1 MKCPEC
7 QFENREGAKFCIKCG
22 EKFEIKCPNCDH
34 SLPPVALFCDECGHD
49 LRQPIEAPPL
59 DYSEPQSYTPKH
71 LADKILTTRSSI
83 EGEKKVVTV
92 FFADVANYTSM
103 SEKLDPEEVHQIMDG
118 CFKILMDEI
127 HKYEGTINQFTGDGV
142 MALFGA
148 PVAHE
153 DHSQRACY
161 AALSIQKAMGEYGDK
176 LKNDHEIDFKMRI
189 GLNTGPV
196 VVGVIG
202 DDLRMDYTAVGDTTN
217 IASRMESMARPGT
230 MLVSKNTYRLTK
242 DFFEFK
248 SLGEVEVKGKEYPQ
262 EAFELTKVGEV
273 GTRIEAAVAKGLTRF
288 VGRKNSMA
296 TLVEAC
302 DKAHSVS
309 GQVVGI
315 VGEAGVGKSRFLL
328 EFRNRLPQR
337 EFTYLEGRC
346 LHYGGSMPYLPMLD
360 ILRSYFDI
368 KGDDLEHIIKEKMA
382 EKVLQL
388 DERLKSVLPPLQ
400 EILSLKVEDEA
411 YINLEPGQK
420 RERTFEALRDL
431 FVRESQTKTLVLAIE
446 DLHWI
451 DKTSEE
457 YLEYLIEWLANA
469 KILLVLLYRPE
480 YTHQWGSKSYYNRIG
495 LDQLTAKSSTEL
507 VQAILE
513 GGQVVPELRELI
525 LGRASG
531 NPLYM
536 EELTHTLLEN
546 GSIQRKGNQYVLSR
560 KASEI
565 QIPDTIQGI
574 ISARMDRLED
584 NLKRIMQVASVIGR
598 DFAFRILQAI
608 TGVREELKSYLLNLQ
623 GLEFIYEKR
632 LFPELEYIFK
642 HALIQ
647 EVAYNSLLQKRKRE
661 IHEKIGIAIEQIY
674 SNRLEEF
681 YEMLA
686 YHYLKASN
694 HMKAY
699 QYLVQAGDATA
710 RLYAYAESRLHYA
723 MALEALAELPDTE
736 ENHRRRVDTLIKQ
749 AGSSWRAD
757 PLDQTLTR
765 LIEAERLAKELP
777 NPDGTPG
784 GDQLRL
790 ARIHYWMGRVYYIYN
805 KLPEAIGYFK
815 QVLEEAKELDE
826 PELLVTPSLTIGVIL
841 LVQGHLDEAKA
852 LLNRAIPASAQIG
865 KWPDWCRAM
874 GFHGMA
880 LAMSGDC
887 AAGVAEG
894 KRAVAR
900 AEEISSL
907 GEISM
912 TNVFLSFTY
921 IYAGD
926 LPQAIEAGRKGAEAG
941 EQSRERIFV
950 GMGNAWRGWAEGRAG
965 HFEAAKA
972 SMARSQIALNEL
984 GGSIFGA
991 DFIAAINAEIAFGL
1005 GRIEE
1010 ALNLAERAVGI
1021 ARKAGGILAEG
1032 WARRVQGQALA
1043 AFAPP
1048 RWNEA
1053 EDQLKESLRML
1064 ESGQNRVEAA
1074 YTHLAWGSV
1083 CRDRGNPTTT
1093 REHWELA
1100 ATQFKA
1106 SDLLHELER
1115 TKALLEDLG
1124 SPPQK

>member
-1 MKCPEC
+1 LLLCPQC
-7 QFENREGAKFCIKCG
+7 SFENIPGDKFCG
-22 EKFEIKCPNCDH
+22 
-34 SLPPVALFCDECGHD
+34 ECGHK
-49 LRQPIEAPPL
+49 LAEPSEATAV
-59 DYSEPQSYTPKH
+59 DFSEPQSYTPKF
-71 LADKILTTRSSI
+71 LADKILTSRSSI
-83 EGEKKVVTV
+83 EGERKLVTV
-92 FFADVANYTSM
+92 FFADVANYTAL
-103 SEKLDPEEVHQIMDG
+103 SERIDPEEVHQVMDD

-127 HKYEGTINQFTGDGV
+127 HRHEGTINQFTGDGV

-148 PVAHE
+148 PLAQEEHA
-153 DHSQRACY
+153 QKACHT
-161 AALSIQKAMGEYGDK
+161 ALSIQKSLSEYAEKIKKDYRA
-176 LKNDHEIDFKMRI
+176 DFQMRI
-189 GLNTGPV
+189 GLNSGPV
-196 VVGVIG
+196 VVGSIG

-217 IASRMESMARPGT
+217 LASRMESMARPGAI
-230 MLVSKNTYRLTK
+230 LVSKNTYRLSR

-248 SLGEVEVKGKEYPQ
+248 PLGEVEVKGKEYPQ
-262 EAFELTKVGEV
+262 EAFELTKVSEV
-273 GTRIEAAVAKGLTRF
+273 ETRIEAAAAKGLTRF

-296 TLVEAC
+296 ALVQAC
-302 DKAHSVS
+302 DKVHSGS
-309 GQVVGI
+309 GQVLGI
-315 VGEAGVGKSRFLL
+315 VGEAGVGKSRLLL
-328 EFRNRLPQR
+328 EFRNRLPQS

-388 DERLKSVLPPLQ
+388 DERLKSVLPSLQ
-400 EILSLKVEDEA
+400 EILSIKVEDEA
-411 YINLEPGQK
+411 YVNLEPGQK

-431 FVRESQTKTLVLAIE
+431 FVRESQTKTLVLTIE

-457 YLEYLIEWLANA
+457 YLDYLIGWLANA

-525 LGRASG
+525 LGKASG

-536 EELTHTLLEN
+536 EEFTHTLLEN
-546 GSIQRKGNQYVLSR
+546 GSIQKKENQYILS
-560 KASEI
+560 KKPSEI

-598 DFAFRILQAI
+598 DFAFRILQSI
-608 TGVREELKSYLLNLQ
+608 TGVREELKAYLLNLQ

-661 IHEKIGIAIEQIY
+661 IHEKIGKAIEQIY
-674 SNRLEEF
+674 INRLEEF

-686 YHYLKASN
+686 YHYLKAAN

-699 QYLVQAGDATA
+699 HYLVQAGDAAA

-723 MALEALAELPDTE
+723 MALEALVQLPDTE
-736 ENHRRRVDTLIKQ
+736 DNHRRRVDTLIKQ

-757 PLDQTLTR
+757 PLEQTLTR

-777 NPDGTPG
+777 NPEGTPG
-784 GDQLRL
+784 GDRLRL
-790 ARIHYWMGRVYYIYN
+790 ARIHHWMGRVCYGSN
-805 KLPEAIGYFK
+805 KMPEAMGYFK
-815 QVLEEAKELDE
+815 QVLEETTELDE
-826 PELLVTPSLTIGVIL
+826 PELLVTPSLTIGVIML
-841 LVQGHLDEAKA
+841 IQGHLDKAKA
-852 LLNRAIPASAQIG
+852 LLSRAIPASAQIG
-865 KWPDWCRAM
+865 KWPEWCRAM
-874 GFHGMA
+874 GFYGMA

-887 AAGVAEG
+887 AAGVTEV
-894 KRAVAR
+894 KCAVAR
-900 AEEISSL
+900 AEEICSL
-907 GEISM
+907 GEIAM
-912 TNVFLSFTY
+912 TNVFQSVTFN
-921 IYAGD
+921 YAGD

-941 EQSRERIFV
+941 EQSKERIFV
-950 GMGNAWRGWAEGRAG
+950 CLGNAWRGWAEGRAG
-965 HFEAAKA
+965 QFEAAKA
-972 SMARSQIALNEL
+972 SMARSQVVLDEL
-984 GGSIFGA
+984 GGQVIAA
-991 DFIAAINAEIAFGL
+991 DWIAAINTEIAFGM

-1010 ALNLAERAVGI
+1010 ALKLAERTIGN
-1021 ARKAGGILAEG
+1021 ARKMGGIFGEG

-1043 AFAPP
+1043 ALAPP
-1048 RWNEA
+1048 RWDEA
-1053 EDQLKESLRML
+1053 EDQLNESLRLL
-1064 ESGQNRVEAA
+1064 ESGQHRVEAA

-1083 CRDRGNPTTT
+1083 CRDRENHAAA
-1093 REHWELA
+1093 REHWEQA
-1100 ATQFKA
+1100 AVQFED
-1106 SDLLHELER
+1106 SDLLQELGR
-1115 TKALLEDLG
+1115 THALLTDLG
-1124 SPPQK
+1124 SK